1 MEKTKK
7 ATKKAEPKVQK
18 KVSQKTAVVSK
29 AKVLEPKKAVSKV
42 KKTENKNLEVK
53 VALSKNKKNLSGIHK
68 VNPRKEASEKKP
80 ATSNLKVEVMGV
92 DGVSRGNIN
101 LPIEIFGQ
109 TPNKTLIAQAVRVYL
124 ANQRQGNAST
134 KTRSE
139 VKGSAKKVYR
149 QKGTGRARHGA
160 ITGPIF
166 VGGGIVFGPHPH
178 DFSLKFPK
186 KMRQAALI
194 SALSEKAI
202 KGDIKVI
209 DGDFSGKT
217 KEVSKLMK
225 SLNLVSKNEAN
236 KVLFVIDKNENAFRG
251 AQNIAGL
258 TLENAQT
265 ITTYNVVASRN
276 VVFLKNAIE
285 DLSLRYKKGN

>member
-1 MEKTKK
+1 MEKKENKK
-7 ATKKAEPKVQK
+7 QQTVN
-18 KVSQKTAVVSK
+18 
-29 AKVLEPKKAVSKV
+29 KKAVSKAVKPVV
-42 KKTENKNLEVK
+42 KKDTAKTVDSSKTAVKELKVK
-53 VALSKNKKNLSGIHK
+53 VASSKNKKNLSGIHK
-68 VNPRKEASEKKP
+68 VNPRKEISEK
-80 ATSNLKVEVMGV
+80 TSSSNLKVDVMGV
-92 DGVSRGNIN
+92 DGVSKGSIN
-101 LPIEIFGQ
+101 LPVEIFGQ
-109 TPNKTLIAQAVRVYL
+109 MPNKTLIAQAVRVYL

-186 KMRQAALI
+186 KMRQAALV
-194 SALSEKAI
+194 SALSEKASE
-202 KGDIKVI
+202 GVVRVV

-225 SLNLVSKNEAN
+225 SLNLIVKNEVN
-236 KVLFVIDKNENAFRG
+236 KVLFVVDKNENALRA

-265 ITTYNVVASRN
+265 LTTYNVVASRN
-276 VVFLKNAIE
+276 IVFLKSAIE
-285 DLSLRYKKGN
+285 DLNTRYKKGN